1 VDAVARDSGSGRCTQ
16 VKAPARALLIP
27 AALLAAGLISRA
39 LLTRAPA
46 RLAVDFAQPLVIV
59 TDWNA
64 FGAALLAVLAAALVG
79 AGVVYWSIVRSP
91 GDLSIAGIV
100 AVTTAALA
108 AAWYMPVL
116 FSSDVYAYAAYGELS
131 RLGANPYA
139 HVTLAR
145 GNAIFDAAI
154 WQWGNPL
161 PVCVY
166 GPAFVA
172 LARAIVTLAAPLGT
186 LASLQ
191 GMRVLA
197 SAALPACAF
206 LAYHA
211 YPGDRAQR
219 SRAAATIGLNPVAV
233 WCAAEG
239 HNDALALAVA
249 LGGFVL
255 ARRGWLGVGAATVA
269 LSAAVKSP
277 AAAGAVA
284 LAITNA
290 RARAGAI
297 AGLAIAAAL
306 SWPLVSGIAEHLVP
320 NGHYAPYASLQA
332 VLGPIVAPAVAVA
345 LAANAIARL
354 HRGSIDGWSW
364 LALGGWAL
372 LPNPY
377 PWYGLWLIAVAALA
391 PRSRA
396 GGVAIALSF
405 TSLLRYAPDAIGA
418 PNPLA
423 AIALGIGASSPFL
436 ALVMRPRHRG

>member
-1 VDAVARDSGSGRCTQ
+1 

-27 AALLAAGLISRA
+27 AALLAAALISRV

-46 RLAVDFAQPLVIV
+46 RLAADFAQPLVVV

-64 FGAALLAVLAAALVG
+64 LGAALLAVLVAALVG
-79 AGVVYWSIVRSP
+79 AGIVYWSIVRSP
-91 GDLSIAGIV
+91 GDLSIGGLI
-100 AVTTAALA
+100 AVGAAALA

-116 FSSDVYAYAAYGELS
+116 FSSDVYAYAAYGELA

-139 HVTLAR
+139 HVPLDR

-166 GPAFVA
+166 GPGFVG
-172 LARAIVTLAAPLGT
+172 LARAIVTLFAPLGT
-186 LASLQ
+186 LATLQ

-197 SAALPACAF
+197 SAALPACAL

-211 YPGDRAQR
+211 YPGDGVQR
-219 SRAAATIGLNPVAV
+219 MRAAATIGLNPVAI

-255 ARRGWLGVGAATVA
+255 ARRGWLNVGAATVA

-284 LAITNA
+284 LAITNQ

-297 AGLAIAAAL
+297 AGLAIAAVL
-306 SWPLVSGIAEHLVP
+306 SWPLVSGVAEHLMP

-332 VLGPIVAPAVAVA
+332 LAGPIVALAIAVA
-345 LAANAIARL
+345 LAAAAIARL
-354 HRGSIDGWSW
+354 RHRSLDGWIW
-364 LALGGWAL
+364 LALCGWAL

-377 PWYGLWLIAVAALA
+377 PWYGLWLIAIAALA
-391 PRSRA
+391 PQSRA

-418 PNPLA
+418 PNPVA
-423 AIALGIGASSPFL
+423 AIALGVGASSPFL
-436 ALVMRPRHRG
+436 ALLIRPRRQS

>member
-1 VDAVARDSGSGRCTQ
+1 

-27 AALLAAGLISRA
+27 AALLAAGLVSRA
-39 LLTRAPA
+39 LLVRAPA
-46 RLAVDFAQPLVIV
+46 RLAADFAQPLVVV

-64 FGAALLAVLAAALVG
+64 FGAALLGVLAVALVG
-79 AGVVYWSIVRSP
+79 AGVVYWSIVRNP
-91 GDLSIAGIV
+91 GDLSIGGIIAV
-100 AVTTAALA
+100 AAAALA
-108 AAWYMPVL
+108 AAWCMPLL
-116 FSSDVYAYAAYGELS
+116 FSSDVYAYAAYGELA

-139 HVTLAR
+139 HVPLTR

-191 GMRVLA
+191 AMRALA
-197 SAALPACAF
+197 SAALPACAL
-206 LAYHA
+206 LAYYA
-211 YPGDRAQR
+211 YPGDRVQR
-219 SRAAATIGLNPVAV
+219 ARAAATIALNPVAI
-233 WCAAEG
+233 WCVVEG

-284 LAITNA
+284 LAITNV

-297 AGLAIAAAL
+297 AGLAIAAVL
-306 SWPLVSGIAEHLVP
+306 SWPLLSGVAEHLMP

-332 VLGPIVAPAVAVA
+332 LVGPIVAPAVAIA

-354 HRGSIDGWSW
+354 HRGNIDGWIW

-377 PWYGLWLIAVAALA
+377 PWYGLWLLAIAALA
-391 PRSRA
+391 PQSRA
-396 GGVAIALSF
+396 GGVAVALTF

-436 ALVMRPRHRG
+436 ALVMRPRRRG

>member
-1 VDAVARDSGSGRCTQ
+1 

-27 AALLAAGLISRA
+27 AALLAAALISRA
-39 LLTRAPA
+39 MLSRAPA
-46 RLAVDFAQPLVIV
+46 RLAADFAQPLVVV
-59 TDWNA
+59 TNWNA
-64 FGAALLAVLAAALVG
+64 LGAELLGVLALALVG
-79 AGVVYWSIVRSP
+79 AGIVYWSIVRNP
-91 GDLSIAGIV
+91 DDLSIAGIV
-100 AVTTAALA
+100 TVAAAALA
-108 AAWYMPVL
+108 AAWCMPVI
-116 FSSDVYAYAAYGELS
+116 FSSDVYAYAAYGELA
-131 RLGANPYA
+131 RLGADPYA
-139 HVTLAR
+139 HEPLAR

-172 LARAIVTLAAPLGT
+172 LARAIVTLCAPLGT
-186 LASLQ
+186 LAALQ

-219 SRAAATIGLNPVAV
+219 SRAAATIGLNPVAI

-239 HNDALALAVA
+239 HNDPLALAIA
-249 LGGFVL
+249 LGGFAL
-255 ARRGWLGVGAATVA
+255 AHRGWLGVGAAAVA
-269 LSAAVKSP
+269 LSATVKSP
-277 AAAGAVA
+277 GAAGAVA
-284 LAITNA
+284 LAVTEA

-297 AGLAIAAAL
+297 AGLAIAALL
-306 SWPLVSGIAEHLVP
+306 SWPLVSGVAEHLMP
-320 NGHYAPYASLQA
+320 SGHYAPYASLQA
-332 VLGPIVAPAVAVA
+332 VAGPIVALVVAAA

-354 HRGSIDGWSW
+354 RRNSIDGWIW

-377 PWYGLWLIAVAALA
+377 PWYGLWLIALAALA
-391 PRSRA
+391 PQSRVGA
-396 GGVAIALSF
+396 VAIALSF

-418 PNPLA
+418 PNPVA
-423 AIALGIGASSPFL
+423 AIALGVGASSPFL
-436 ALVMRPRHRG
+436 ALLIGG

>member
-1 VDAVARDSGSGRCTQ
+1 
-16 VKAPARALLIP
+16 VKVPARALLIP

-46 RLAVDFAQPLVIV
+46 RLAVDFAQPLVVV

-79 AGVVYWSIVRSP
+79 AGVVYWSLVRSP
-91 GDLSIAGIV
+91 GDLSIAGVI
-100 AVTTAALA
+100 AVTAAALA
-108 AAWYMPVL
+108 AAWYMPVI
-116 FSSDVYAYAAYGELS
+116 FSSDVYAYAAYGELA

-145 GNAIFDAAI
+145 GNAIFDAAV

-211 YPGDRAQR
+211 YPGDRNQR
-219 SRAAATIGLNPVAV
+219 SRAAAAIGLNPVAI

-249 LGGFVL
+249 LSGFVL
-255 ARRGWLGVGAATVA
+255 ARRGWLGIGAAAVA

-277 AAAGAVA
+277 GAAGAVA
-284 LAITNA
+284 LAVTNA

-306 SWPLVSGIAEHLVP
+306 SWPLVSGVAEHLMP

-332 VLGPIVAPAVAVA
+332 LVGPIVAPAVAVA
-345 LAANAIARL
+345 LAASAIARL
-354 HRGSIDGWSW
+354 HRGSIDGWIW

-377 PWYGLWLIAVAALA
+377 PWYGLWLIAIAALA
-391 PRSRA
+391 PQSRA
-396 GGVAIALSF
+396 GAVAIALSF

-423 AIALGIGASSPFL
+423 AVALGIGASSPFL
-436 ALVMRPRHRG
+436 ALLIRARQRS